1 MEQCLFMDMKIS
13 PSILAS
19 DYANLENELKKIESS
34 DLIHIDVMDGHF
46 VPNISIGAPVV
57 AAAKRVCNVPFD
69 VHLMITDPLDYVEDF
84 AKAGADIICFH
95 AESNSDIEKTV
106 NKIIELG
113 KKPALAI
120 KPGTDIDI
128 VLPYLDKLAMVLVM
142 TVEPGF
148 GGQSFMESTMPKIE
162 ALRKIDPHIDIEVD
176 GGVNAETVK
185 IAAKAG
191 ANVFVAGSAV
201 FKSENPAQTIAR
213 LRANAAAVTES
224 EN

>member
-1 MEQCLFMDMKIS
+1 MSIKIS

-19 DYANLENELKKIESS
+19 DYANLESELNRISAS

-57 AAAKRVCNVPFD
+57 ASIKKVCNIPFD
-69 VHLMITDPLDYVEDF
+69 VHLMISNPLQYAEDF

-95 AESNSDIEKTV
+95 AESDSDIQQTID
-106 NKIIELG
+106 KIVSLG
-113 KKPALAI
+113 KKPAIAI
-120 KPGTDIDI
+120 KPKTEVDV
-128 VLPYLDKLAMVLVM
+128 VLPYLNQLAMVLVM

-162 ALRKIDPHIDIEVD
+162 KIREINKDIDIEVD
-176 GGVNAETVK
+176 GGINAETIK
-185 IAAKAG
+185 IASRAG

-201 FKSENPAQTIAR
+201 FKAENPNDMIMK
-213 LRANAAAVTES
+213 LKENAKL
-224 EN
+224 

>member
-1 MEQCLFMDMKIS
+1 M
-13 PSILAS
+13 
-19 DYANLENELKKIESS
+19 
-34 DLIHIDVMDGHF
+34 
-46 VPNISIGAPVV
+46 
-57 AAAKRVCNVPFD
+57 
-69 VHLMITDPLDYVEDF
+69 
-84 AKAGADIICFH
+84 
-95 AESNSDIEKTV
+95 
-106 NKIIELG
+106 
-113 KKPALAI
+113 AI

-162 ALRKIDPHIDIEVD
+162 ALRKINPHIDIEVD

-213 LRANAAAVTES
+213 LRANSAAATES

>member
-1 MEQCLFMDMKIS
+1 MSNTLKIS

-19 DYANLENELKKIESS
+19 DYANLQSELDRISTS
-34 DLIHIDVMDGHF
+34 DMIHIDVMDGHF

-57 AAAKRVCNVPFD
+57 AACKKVCDVPFD
-69 VHLMITDPLDYVEDF
+69 VHLMISNPLDYAEDF

-95 AESNSDIEKTV
+95 TECDSDTEQTID
-106 NKIIELG
+106 KILSLG
-113 KKPALAI
+113 KKAALAI
-120 KPGTDIDI
+120 KPATSIDE
-128 VLPYLDKLAMVLVM
+128 VVKYLDKISMVLVM

-162 ALRKIDPHIDIEVD
+162 AIRKINPDIDIEVD
-176 GGVNAETVK
+176 GGINADTVK

-201 FKSENPAQTIAR
+201 FKSENPAETIA
-213 LRANAAAVTES
+213 LLKKNAQDVQ
-224 EN
+224 

>member
-1 MEQCLFMDMKIS
+1 MSNTLKIS

-19 DYANLENELKKIESS
+19 DYANLQSELDRISTS
-34 DLIHIDVMDGHF
+34 NMIHIDVMDGHF

-57 AAAKRVCNVPFD
+57 AACKKVCNVPFD
-69 VHLMITDPLDYVEDF
+69 VHLMISNPLDYAEDF

-95 AESNSDIEKTV
+95 TECDSDTEQTID
-106 NKIIELG
+106 KILSLG
-113 KKPALAI
+113 KKAALAI
-120 KPGTDIDI
+120 KPATPIDE
-128 VLPYLDKLAMVLVM
+128 VVKYLDKISMVLVM

-162 ALRKIDPHIDIEVD
+162 AIRKINPDIDIEVD
-176 GGVNAETVK
+176 GGINADTVK

-201 FKSENPAQTIAR
+201 FKSENPAETIA
-213 LRANAAAVTES
+213 LLKKNAQDVQ
-224 EN
+224 

>member
-1 MEQCLFMDMKIS
+1 MSIKIS

-19 DYANLENELKKIESS
+19 DYANLETELNRISAS

-57 AAAKRVCNVPFD
+57 ASIKKVCNIPFD
-69 VHLMITDPLDYVEDF
+69 VHLMISNPLQYAEDF

-95 AESNSDIEKTV
+95 AESDSDIQQTID
-106 NKIIELG
+106 KIVSLG
-113 KKPALAI
+113 KKPAIAI
-120 KPGTDIDI
+120 KPKTEVDV
-128 VLPYLDKLAMVLVM
+128 VLPYLDQLAMVLVM

-162 ALRKIDPHIDIEVD
+162 KIREINKDIDIEVD
-176 GGVNAETVK
+176 GGINAETIK
-185 IAAKAG
+185 IASRAG

-201 FKSENPAQTIAR
+201 FKAENPNDMIMK
-213 LRANAAAVTES
+213 LKENAKL
-224 EN
+224 

>member
-1 MEQCLFMDMKIS
+1 MSNTLKIS

-19 DYANLENELKKIESS
+19 DYANLQSELDRISTS
-34 DLIHIDVMDGHF
+34 DMIHIDVMDGHF

-57 AAAKRVCNVPFD
+57 AACKKVCNVPFD
-69 VHLMITDPLDYVEDF
+69 VHLMISNPLDYAEDF

-95 AESNSDIEKTV
+95 TECDSNTEQTID
-106 NKIIELG
+106 KILSLG
-113 KKPALAI
+113 KKAALAI
-120 KPGTDIDI
+120 KPATPIDE
-128 VLPYLDKLAMVLVM
+128 VVKYLDKISMVLVM

-162 ALRKIDPHIDIEVD
+162 AIRKINPDIDIEVD
-176 GGVNAETVK
+176 GGINADTVK

-201 FKSENPAQTIAR
+201 FKSENPAETIA
-213 LRANAAAVTES
+213 LLKKNAQDVQ
-224 EN
+224 

>member
-1 MEQCLFMDMKIS
+1 MSNTLKIS

-19 DYANLENELKKIESS
+19 DYANLQSELDRISTS
-34 DLIHIDVMDGHF
+34 DMIHIDVMDGHF

-57 AAAKRVCNVPFD
+57 AACKKVCNVPFD
-69 VHLMITDPLDYVEDF
+69 VHLMISNPLDYAEDF

-95 AESNSDIEKTV
+95 TECDSDTERTID
-106 NKIIELG
+106 KILSLG
-113 KKPALAI
+113 KKAALAI
-120 KPGTDIDI
+120 KPATPIDE
-128 VLPYLDKLAMVLVM
+128 VVKYLDKISMVLVM

-162 ALRKIDPHIDIEVD
+162 AIRKINPDIDIEVD
-176 GGVNAETVK
+176 GGINADTVK

-201 FKSENPAQTIAR
+201 FKSENPAETIA
-213 LRANAAAVTES
+213 LLKKNAQDVQ
-224 EN
+224 